1 MPSLWDLGKSSEEK
15 LTDSWEEDGILKQKV
30 DQHRHKFEQDFK
42 QNMQEEVPT
51 HPYKVYRNIV
61 ENREL
66 EDEEKVALEHMKDE
80 FADRWQELKN
90 QHASN

>member
-1 MPSLWDLGKSSEEK
+1 MPSLWDLGKSSTEK
-15 LTDSWEEDGILKQKV
+15 INDSWEENGILKEKV
-30 DQHRHKFEQDFK
+30 DQHRHKFEQDFRE
-42 QNMQEEVPT
+42 NMQEEVPT

-80 FADRWQELKN
+80 FADQWQELKN
-90 QHASN
+90 QHSSN

>member
-1 MPSLWDLGKSSEEK
+1 MPSLWDLGKSSKEK
-15 LTDSWEEDGILKQKV
+15 LTDSWEEDGILKDKV

-42 QNMQEEVPT
+42 QNMQEDVPT

-66 EDEEKVALEHMKDE
+66 EDEEKIALEQMKDE